1 MTGTQT
7 GGVLVLVAV
16 SMSLLATAAS
26 WGRIPGSTNWRNVV
40 TSVGI
45 GLLGAALVVGSSRP
59 ILFSVLVTFSLILV
73 IVTLVVR
80 FV

>member
-1 MTGTQT
+1 MTGTQI

-16 SMSLLATAAS
+16 TMSLLATAAA
-26 WGRIPGSTNWRNVV
+26 WRSTGIINWRNVV

-45 GLLGAALVVGSSRP
+45 GLLSVALVAGSSRP
-59 ILFSVLVTFSLILV
+59 ILFSVLVTLSLILV

>member
-7 GGVLVLVAV
+7 GGVLVLVLV
-16 SMSLLATAAS
+16 TISLLATAAS
-26 WGRIPGSTNWRNVV
+26 WRSTGIIHWRNVV

-45 GLLGAALVVGSSRP
+45 GLLGVALVVGSSRP
-59 ILFSVLVTFSLILV
+59 ILFSVLVTLSLILV

>member
-1 MTGTQT
+1 MTGTQI
-7 GGVLVLVAV
+7 GGVLILVLTT
-16 SMSLLATAAS
+16 MSLLATAAS
-26 WGRIPGSTNWRNVV
+26 WRSTGIINWRNVV

-45 GLLGAALVVGSSRP
+45 GLLGAAFVAGSGRP
-59 ILFSVLVTFSLILV
+59 VLFFVLVALSLILV

>member
-1 MTGTQT
+1 MTGTQI

-16 SMSLLATAAS
+16 TMSLLATAAA
-26 WGRIPGSTNWRNVV
+26 WRSTGIINWRNVV

-45 GLLGAALVVGSSRP
+45 GLLGVALVAGSSRP
-59 ILFSVLVTFSLILV
+59 ILFSVLVTLSLILV